1 MFIMTLKIKKLRENA
16 IIPAAATKLSAGLDL
31 HACID
36 EPVTIAPGE
45 IVNFPI
51 GIAVCP
57 EREDVVML
65 IFVRSGIGRK
75 HGLSLPNSV
84 GVIDSDYRGEIQVP
98 LINLGKEPYT
108 MMPGERFAQLVT
120 MPVIFP
126 EVIEA
131 EDLPE
136 TERGV
141 NGFGSTGK

>member
-1 MFIMTLKIKKLRENA
+1 MVLKIKKLRENA
-16 IIPAAATKLSAGLDL
+16 ILPVAATKQSAGLDL

-36 EPVTIAPGE
+36 GPVVIEPGE
-45 IVNFPI
+45 IVNFPTGI
-51 GIAVCP
+51 GVCP

-65 IFVRSGIGRK
+65 VFMRSGLGRK

-98 LINLGKEPYT
+98 LINLGKQAYT

-126 EVIEA
+126 EVVETD
-131 EDLPE
+131 ELPE
-136 TERGV
+136 SERGTS
-141 NGFGSTGK
+141 GFGSSGKM

>member
-1 MFIMTLKIKKLRENA
+1 MTLNIKKLRESA

-31 HACID
+31 HACVD
-36 EPVTIAPGE
+36 EPTVIEPGE
-45 IVNFPI
+45 IVNFPT

-75 HGLSLPNSV
+75 YGLSLPNSV

-98 LINLGKEPYT
+98 IINLGKAPYT

-120 MPVIFP
+120 VPVIFP
-126 EVIEA
+126 EVVEA
-131 EDLPE
+131 DELPE
-136 TERGV
+136 TERGT